1 MYVYSYQK
9 PAFMTRF
16 SIELGG
22 RVSALGGCG
31 GNQLRWGFGRR
42 GCKYWYAYQ
51 IPNEVDSLHTHPPS
65 AEALPPNSTLN
76 LIINAGFQ

>member
-51 IPNEVDSLHTHPPS
+51 IPNEVDSLHTLQVQKPFH
-65 AEALPPNSTLN
+65 LTLH
-76 LIINAGFQ
+76 